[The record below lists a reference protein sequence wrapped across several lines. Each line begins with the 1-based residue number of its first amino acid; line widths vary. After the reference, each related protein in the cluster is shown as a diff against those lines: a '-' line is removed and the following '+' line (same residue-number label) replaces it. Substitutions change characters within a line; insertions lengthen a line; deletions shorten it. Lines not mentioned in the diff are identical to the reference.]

1 MDLNLSKL
9 EQKEVVQQTTQA
21 QSNNG
26 VAETKEKSS
35 KPIDFSNEKTNENSK
50 KNIEILDYLN
60 SEEFKNLSEEEQI
73 KAFKEKYG
81 LGLSDKELSETL
93 KNAKKVAAEFEQ
105 RTIIASGE
113 EVQTTNVA
121 SSNDATKAE
130 ITAKQDIIED
140 LKQKGIEKPTQGDV
154 YDYLVQL
161 QANGIELTA
170 EQSKMLKTF
179 NALLDNGFQGLKP
192 SQNEKQPTQPQKESL
207 IPAEVVLSENFK
219 NKEPEE
225 KLNIYMDAYLT
236 ANDPEYAK
244 LSDKAKKEYRLE
256 KTNEFVNTIGR
267 DGRKPNTTAFV
278 AISILDDAHRKG
290 EPIKDF
296 SDKSLAQ
303 KADIA
308 VSNQMKKGIQE
319 LLKRKEFSNGCI
331 NEQMQALGDILFA
344 NNEEYA
350 KMDKDEKVAY
360 VQKELQD
367 KLDIMGIP
375 VKIDYKNTSLI
386 VLSKKDLE
394 ERKDRNVNFQCLTW
408 ILKDFAEQPE
418 DITIKDYMAEYST
431 SIDANKKLV
440 ALIDKNLAD
449 PDLKINHRGAVEDFK
464 EVLVS
469 QKDIYTQLQKQ
480 GITDP
485 KPKDVY
491 KYLTELEKTRNLSPA
506 EEKIKKESQAMIQLD
521 ERYEKVSLNS
531 PAARLARQ
539 TDITKRSDADAVA
552 LAYKTYGKDTNAM
565 NEFLLAKIL
574 SNNGENTESILKELS
589 KHCSPEEMQNYRKTV
604 YDALGIS
611 GIGQNDSD
619 KITKSIKANP
629 DPRRGGKMYAV
640 AAGLTTKECRTQVTA
655 ECIMDEQGSKAVTYG
670 TQNCMNIDEAT
681 EILRDTNDLNIIP
694 KNVWANFSKNYIT
707 EAKKLGSDVQLDF
720 AERLSSFGN
729 SAITEGVAAASDS
742 IDPSI
747 LNKYNQIVE
756 NAISSGNYSSSDTEK
771 IRNALKTGNISQETL
786 ADTSIPEPKTD
797 KTNNNTT
804 NSETQNTNSA
814 TETKQA
820 AQTQPTQPQSQP
832 QPAVSASA
840 TATAQSGQT
849 ISQIINTISTPSNT
863 ASATASAT
871 NKNTSTTK
879 TQDTSSTKK
888 AEALNKAAETKASI
902 DNSIKEWEKTHN
914 QKMNSSDIAT
924 LKSAVS
930 SDVIDDVLK
939 DPQATEEV
947 KSYVR
952 NLVENATS
960 INDLYTKLVSIYG
973 SKVQNK
979 FVEVLAS
986 NGSTAAIHN
995 FAENNGSKEIIKDL
1009 YIKCGSST
1017 LKSELLNLLPPTTV
1031 SEMLAARQID
1041 DLATVDYKV
1050 LKEFVLKNISSM
1062 SNSDFNYYL
1071 RYLPFDERQA
1081 LVKARLSQSDFTGTE
1096 GGEIGMYAEKLGF
1109 KTNSQSQV
1117 NPTQPLIQKQGGVNN
1132 DSPFSS
1138 KREDEQVLDD
1148 GIEPFFDTLENAP
1161 LDEFT
1166 NETDTNY
1173 PPGSDEWESHI
1184 RSMQTGIKVPPSSVY
1199 ATYTP
1204 EDRDIDWEIGSA
1216 GATKLPFGRNYDKQ
1230 KRGTVYWG

>member
-1 MDLNLSKL
+1 MAIVNRLKQN
-9 EQKEVVQQTTQA
+9 EVVQQTTQT
-21 QSNNG
+21 QNDNG
-26 VAETKEKSS
+26 VAETKEQSS

-60 SEEFKNLSEEEQI
+60 SEEFKNLSEEEQL

-93 KNAKKVAAEFEQ
+93 KNAKKVATEFEQ

-113 EVQTTNVA
+113 EVQATNVA

-130 ITAKQDIIED
+130 ITAKQDIIET
-140 LKQKGIEKPTQGDV
+140 LKQQGIEKPTQGDV

-179 NALLDNGFQGLKP
+179 NTLLDNGFQGLK
-192 SQNEKQPTQPQKESL
+192 STKNESNINNNTENQNINNERKSL
-207 IPAEVVLSENFK
+207 LSVEEVLSKEYS
-219 NKEPEE
+219 NKSSDE
-225 KLNIYMDAYLT
+225 KLETYMNAYLT
-236 ANDPEYAK
+236 ENDPEYAK
-244 LSDKAKKEYRLE
+244 LSAKE
-256 KTNEFVNTIGR
+256 KKKYCN
-267 DGRKPNTTAFV
+267 K
-278 AISILDDAHRKG
+278 
-290 EPIKDF
+290 
-296 SDKSLAQ
+296 KS
-303 KADIA
+303 
-308 VSNQMKKGIQE
+308 QE
-319 LLKRKEFSNGCI
+319 LLKNFTNKIDLDKERI
-331 NEQMQALGDILFA
+331 IK
-344 NNEEYA
+344 YA
-350 KMDKDEKVAY
+350 TSVLDDCHRKDEKISDFSDPNL
-360 VQKELQD
+360 VQKAEVAFSNELKLGINNIFNREAFKNKPPIEQLKAFGD
-367 KLDIMGIP
+367 LVFASDKKYLKLSDDKKLEYIKTNLQEKLDDFGIP
-375 VKIDYKNTSLI
+375 VSLDAKDPQQLHIALTCFTS
-386 VLSKKDLE
+386 
-394 ERKDRNVNFQCLTW
+394 
-408 ILKDFAEQPE
+408 ILKDFAQTNEDTTLDKYMQDLSKPEQVTSILLEQVPETQENGELRAELMTKMEIIVDLQREGIEDPTHLDVYRHLKAKKDRNELTEIESKILKRYECMEEMGIFKKDKKIVDQASNIIDRKINANKTTEEIVKTGIDRFGGKKDKTKLINYMTYLVQVRPE
-418 DITIKDYMAEYST
+418 DYEKIMNELKKHYSPEQMEEYFS
-431 SIDANKKLV
+431 
-440 ALIDKNLAD
+440 
-449 PDLKINHRGAVEDFK
+449 DLQAHASVEGIVEDNAEMLNATLKVDPSNKHNDQVYRISNKRMSKSANTKLIALSMDNEILKQKSSEALNDRQYYTKNEALEIFETVGNEK
-464 EVLVS
+464 LTSNSNLS
-469 QKDIYTQLQKQ
+469 QFTQLYMEKNAINGSEEQLFFADKLT
-480 GITDP
+480 GI
-485 KPKDVY
+485 
-491 KYLTELEKTRNLSPA
+491 
-506 EEKIKKESQAMIQLD
+506 
-521 ERYEKVSLNS
+521 
-531 PAARLARQ
+531 
-539 TDITKRSDADAVA
+539 
-552 LAYKTYGKDTNAM
+552 
-565 NEFLLAKIL
+565 
-574 SNNGENTESILKELS
+574 
-589 KHCSPEEMQNYRKTV
+589 
-604 YDALGIS
+604 
-611 GIGQNDSD
+611 
-619 KITKSIKANP
+619 
-629 DPRRGGKMYAV
+629 
-640 AAGLTTKECRTQVTA
+640 
-655 ECIMDEQGSKAVTYG
+655 
-670 TQNCMNIDEAT
+670 
-681 EILRDTNDLNIIP
+681 
-694 KNVWANFSKNYIT
+694 
-707 EAKKLGSDVQLDF
+707 
-720 AERLSSFGN
+720 GN

-1109 KTNSQSQV
+1109 KTNSQSQA

>member
-9 EQKEVVQQTTQA
+9 EQKEVVQQTTQT
-21 QSNNG
+21 QNNNG
-26 VAETKEKSS
+26 VAETKEQSS

-60 SEEFKNLSEEEQI
+60 SEEFKNLSEEEQL

-130 ITAKQDIIED
+130 ITAKQDIIET
-140 LKQKGIEKPTQGDV
+140 LKQQGIEKPTQGDV

-161 QANGIELTA
+161 QASGKELTA
-170 EQSKMLKTF
+170 EQNKMLKTF
-179 NALLDNGFQGLKP
+179 NALLDNGFQGLK
-192 SQNEKQPTQPQKESL
+192 STKNESNINNNTENQNINNERKSL
-207 IPAEVVLSENFK
+207 LSVEEVLSKEYL
-219 NKEPEE
+219 NKSLDE
-225 KLNIYMDAYLT
+225 KLETYMDAYLSE
-236 ANDPEYAK
+236 NDSEYAK
-244 LSDKAKKEYRLE
+244 LSDKEKKKYCN
-256 KTNEFVNTIGR
+256 K
-267 DGRKPNTTAFV
+267 
-278 AISILDDAHRKG
+278 
-290 EPIKDF
+290 
-296 SDKSLAQ
+296 KS
-303 KADIA
+303 
-308 VSNQMKKGIQE
+308 QE
-319 LLKRKEFSNGCI
+319 LLKNFTKELNLNKEWTI
-331 NEQMQALGDILFA
+331 RYA
-344 NNEEYA
+344 NA
-350 KMDKDEKVAY
+350 VLDDCHRKDEKISDFSDPSLVKKSEVAFSN
-360 VQKELQD
+360 ELKAGINNIFNREEFKNKPPVEQLRAFGD
-367 KLDIMGIP
+367 LVFASDKKYLKLSDDKKLEYIKTNLQEKLDDFGIP
-375 VKIDYKNTSLI
+375 IPLDAKDPQQLHTALTCFTS
-386 VLSKKDLE
+386 
-394 ERKDRNVNFQCLTW
+394 
-408 ILKDFAEQPE
+408 ILKDFANTNEDTTLDKYMQKLSSPENVTAILLEQVSGTDENNQELIGELSAKMEIIAALKKEGNEEPTHLDIYRRLKVKKMNNELTGPESKILKRYECMEEMGLLNKDRKATDKSLRIINNKIQAGKTTEEIVKIGIRRFGNNKEQIINYMSSLVEVRPE
-418 DITIKDYMAEYST
+418 DYEKIMNELKKEYSPEQMEEYFGELHAHAIVEGLVDNDAELLNQTMKAKPEDKYNDKAYRLSNKYMSKSANSKLIALSMDNEILKQKSSEALNDRQYYTKNEALEIFKTIGNEKLT
-431 SIDANKKLV
+431 SNS
-440 ALIDKNLAD
+440 NL
-449 PDLKINHRGAVEDFK
+449 
-464 EVLVS
+464 S
-469 QKDIYTQLQKQ
+469 QFTQLYMEKNAINGSEEQLFFADKLT
-480 GITDP
+480 GI
-485 KPKDVY
+485 
-491 KYLTELEKTRNLSPA
+491 
-506 EEKIKKESQAMIQLD
+506 
-521 ERYEKVSLNS
+521 
-531 PAARLARQ
+531 
-539 TDITKRSDADAVA
+539 
-552 LAYKTYGKDTNAM
+552 
-565 NEFLLAKIL
+565 
-574 SNNGENTESILKELS
+574 
-589 KHCSPEEMQNYRKTV
+589 
-604 YDALGIS
+604 
-611 GIGQNDSD
+611 
-619 KITKSIKANP
+619 
-629 DPRRGGKMYAV
+629 
-640 AAGLTTKECRTQVTA
+640 
-655 ECIMDEQGSKAVTYG
+655 
-670 TQNCMNIDEAT
+670 
-681 EILRDTNDLNIIP
+681 
-694 KNVWANFSKNYIT
+694 
-707 EAKKLGSDVQLDF
+707 
-720 AERLSSFGN
+720 GN

-786 ADTSIPEPKTD
+786 ADTSIPESKPD
-797 KTNNNTT
+797 KTNNNIT

-832 QPAVSASA
+832 QPAVSVSA

-1109 KTNSQSQV
+1109 KTNSQSQA